1 MRTSRVSAIGFLLI
15 ILSLANGVVASEDQN
30 LTFVRLRYSEKHA
43 KRPIALDTAV
53 VHFESKNGKQNDPT
67 VDLVAAIHIGDKE
80 YYEQLNRLF
89 ENYDVVLY
97 ELVAEEGTRIDKKML
112 EKEPPSTLGRMQTGM
127 ADVLK
132 LVHQLHHI
140 DYTKKNMKHAD
151 MDPDRFLKRMI
162 DDGELGK
169 IFARAMIYSFQQ
181 SGGGDSDKS
190 AGKMFGT
197 FLATRDKSTA
207 LKRAMSVELS
217 KEIDDQIWIFEG
229 NDGSTLIKE
238 RNDCAFKKLKE
249 AIKSGKKKIAIFYGA
264 AHLRDMAERLEN
276 EYKMK
281 PVKTTWLKA
290 WDMGENA
297 EKELEKSPAKDK
309 PEKP

>member
-1 MRTSRVSAIGFLLI
+1 MGLVLI
-15 ILSLANGVVASEDQN
+15 IFSCMNGAGASEDRD
-30 LTFVRLRYSEKHA
+30 LTFVRLRYSEKSP
-43 KRPIALDTAV
+43 KKPIAMDTAV
-53 VHFESKNGKQNDPT
+53 VHFVSKDGKQNGPT
-67 VDLVAAIHIGDKE
+67 VDLIGAIHIGDKE
-80 YYEQLNRLF
+80 YYERLNRLF

-112 EKEPPSTLGRMQTGM
+112 EKESPGMVGGVQNGM
-127 ADVLK
+127 AGILK
-132 LVHQLHHI
+132 LVHQLHHV

-151 MDPDRFLKRMI
+151 MAPDLFLKRMI
-162 DDGELGK
+162 DDGEMGK

-197 FLATRDKSTA
+197 FLATRDKSMA
-207 LKRAMSVELS
+207 LKRAMSAEIS

-229 NDGSTLIKE
+229 DDGSTLIKE
-238 RNDCAFKKLKE
+238 RNDCAFEKLKE

-264 AHLRDMAERLEN
+264 AHLYDMSERLEN
-276 EYKMK
+276 DYNMK
-281 PVKTTWLKA
+281 PVKTTWVKA

-297 EKELEKSPAKDK
+297 EKEQTESASRD
-309 PEKP
+309 ESQNDHQ